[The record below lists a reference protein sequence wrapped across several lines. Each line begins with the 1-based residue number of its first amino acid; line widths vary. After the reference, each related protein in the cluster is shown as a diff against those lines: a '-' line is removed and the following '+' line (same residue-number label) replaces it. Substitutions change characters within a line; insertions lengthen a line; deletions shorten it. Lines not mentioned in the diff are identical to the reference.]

1 MINEIKKLK
10 VGKVYENINLE
21 KYTSYKLKEQAKC
34 LVIVENVDDLKKL
47 LTYLKNNKIKH
58 KILGGGS
65 NLIFDG
71 YYDGIL
77 IKLDFK
83 ELEISGRTIIVGSGY
98 NLIAVALKASKLGLT
113 GFEFATGIPGTV
125 GGAIYNN
132 AGAYGSD
139 MGYIVKKVTV
149 LTPDLEIKEMDNKEL
164 EYHYRTSFFK
174 HNEGYVILSAKI
186 VLENGNKNEIMD
198 IIEDRKKRRIEA
210 QPLEY
215 PSAGSV
221 FRNPPNLYAG
231 KLIEDLGYKGYKV
244 GDASVSLKHANF
256 IINSGHATGTDIV
269 KLITEIKE
277 KVKEKYDV
285 DLILEQ
291 EIVK

>member
-10 VGKVYENINLE
+10 VGKILENINLE
-21 KYTSYKLKEQAKC
+21 KYTTYKLKEQAKC
-34 LVIVENVDDLKKL
+34 LIIVENVDNLKKL
-47 LTYLKNNKIKH
+47 LSYLKENNIKH

-71 YYDGIL
+71 YYDGVL
-77 IKLDFK
+77 IKLDLK
-83 ELEISGRTIIVGSGY
+83 ELEISGRTIIADSGC
-98 NLIAVALKASKLGLT
+98 NLISVALKASKLGLT

-149 LTPDLEIKEMDNKEL
+149 LTPNLEIKEMDNKEL

-174 HNEGYVILSAKI
+174 NNEGYVILKATI

-244 GDASVSLKHANF
+244 GDACVSLKHANF

>member
-10 VGKVYENINLE
+10 VGKILENINLE
-21 KYTSYKLKEQAKC
+21 KYTTYKLKEQAKC
-34 LVIVENVDDLKKL
+34 LIIVENVDNLKKL
-47 LTYLKNNKIKH
+47 LSYLKENNIKH

-71 YYDGIL
+71 YYDGVL
-77 IKLDFK
+77 IKLDLK
-83 ELEISGRTIIVGSGY
+83 ELEISGRTIIAGSGC
-98 NLIAVALKASKLGLT
+98 NLISVALKASKLGLT

-174 HNEGYVILSAKI
+174 NNEGYVILKATI

-244 GDASVSLKHANF
+244 GDACVSLKHANF